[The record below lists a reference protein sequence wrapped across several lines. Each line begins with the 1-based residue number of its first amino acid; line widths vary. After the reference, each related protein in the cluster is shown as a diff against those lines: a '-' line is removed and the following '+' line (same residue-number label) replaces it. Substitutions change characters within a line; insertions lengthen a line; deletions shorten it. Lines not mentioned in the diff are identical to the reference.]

1 MTETVEKTAT
11 GAIVYD
17 KAIINQIS
25 DARFTSEGWP
35 HAELLTGSLRSGG
48 RGRTMFV
55 GNVPRQFVLR
65 HYVRGG
71 LIGKLVNDLYVFS
84 VKTERARSWSGACST
99 SSPRTTCV
107 SLDLPPRGIVGAGR
121 STRPTSS
128 PCASRA

>member
-71 LIGKLVNDLYVFS
+71 LIGRPQHLPARLVVALLRGR
-84 VKTERARSWSGACST
+84 RAA
-99 SSPRTTCV
+99 
-107 SLDLPPRGIVGAGR
+107 DRGMG
-121 STRPTSS
+121 
-128 PCASRA
+128 